1 MEEAKTGKKALGEN
15 RQGRGKYQKTAVNI
29 LRGRRCFC
37 KMTSC
42 HLKKYFFPRELKPG
56 LTNEKKKNSR
66 NKKNH
71 FFNKTLKDEVEIS
84 LRSRV
89 KKKWKNR
96 RQNLK
101 EAQSKSPL
109 SKKPRSRK
117 KYQFKEMLWTE
128 FVSPQNSQV
137 EILAL
142 KVMELECSRHE
153 WDQCPYKREPRELFS
168 FFCHVRTQ

>member
-1 MEEAKTGKKALGEN
+1 MK
-15 RQGRGKYQKTAVNI
+15 
-29 LRGRRCFC
+29 
-37 KMTSC
+37 
-42 HLKKYFFPRELKPG
+42 
-56 LTNEKKKNSR
+56 KKKNSR

-117 KYQFKEMLWTE
+117 KY
-128 FVSPQNSQV
+128 
-137 EILAL
+137 
-142 KVMELECSRHE
+142 
-153 WDQCPYKREPRELFS
+153 
-168 FFCHVRTQ
+168 